1 MTTTRWWRRP
11 SPSPSPRST
20 GTARSTS
27 PDDSRWT
34 RSTSAS
40 PPFANAS
47 ASWRPRML
55 RSGRRRGSEGVDVT
69 KVPSVHPKRAGAFG
83 SGWGPLALTARRP
96 GDDLGRM
103 ATYDVFDRAAIV
115 TGGGSGIGKA
125 TAELLAANGARVLV
139 ADVSDS
145 ATAVAEGINAAGGVA
160 AAFIGDVTDPDGCR
174 AMVAAAGELGPV
186 RIAVNNAGIGG
197 EIALTADYSLESWRR
212 VIEVNLNSVFYCM
225 QAELPV
231 MVAAG
236 GGSIVNMASILGTVG
251 FDMSSAYVTAKHGL
265 VGLTKNGA
273 LEYAAQGV
281 RVNAVG
287 PGFIATPL
295 VDANLDADAQAALAA
310 KHALGRLGDSQ
321 EVANLVAF
329 LASDAATFV
338 SGSYHLV

>member
-1 MTTTRWWRRP
+1 
-11 SPSPSPRST
+11 
-20 GTARSTS
+20 
-27 PDDSRWT
+27 
-34 RSTSAS
+34 
-40 PPFANAS
+40 
-47 ASWRPRML
+47 
-55 RSGRRRGSEGVDVT
+55 
-69 KVPSVHPKRAGAFG
+69 
-83 SGWGPLALTARRP
+83 
-96 GDDLGRM
+96 M

-145 ATAVAEGINAAGGVA
+145 ATAVAEAITAAGGVA
-160 AAFIGDVTDPDGCR
+160 SAFIGDVTDPDGCR

-251 FDMSSAYVTAKHGL
+251 FGMSSAYVTAKHGL

-295 VDANLDADAQAALAA
+295 VETNLDQPTRDFLAG
-310 KHALGRLGDSQ
+310 KHALGRMGRPE
-321 EVANLVAF
+321 EVAALVAF
-329 LASDAATFV
+329 LASDAASFIT
-338 SGSYHLV
+338 GSYHLVDGGYTAS